1 MLEAAGLQ
9 LQEWYAAPGDM
20 FGLSLSCAK
29 G

>member
-9 LQEWYAAPGDM
+9 LQEWHAAPGDM